1 MDFPSTQFVPSR
13 MMGTYE
19 PIHQIGMWGENFK
32 CIGNPSISASV
43 IVEVDNKLENESE
56 TASHEMPA
64 PSCKHD
70 QEASKPFDKIQR
82 RLAQN
87 REAARKSRL
96 RKKAYVQ
103 QLESSR
109 LKLIQLEKELEQ
121 AREQQG
127 LYIGGGLEAGH
138 LGFSGAVN
146 PGPFVNGSS
155 GSGRQP
161 LPPIGEVFAEVR
173 REESRRNMMLGKRET
188 TVPLESSA
196 LMTSDA
202 NKAQLRQQGQ
212 NEAEIG
218 PFNKEQ
224 LDQVLKLLKSN
235 SSSGIPSGSL
245 AQTGSGSELGED
257 DWFRSKLVPRAEK
270 CVFVGYAPNKKGDDH
285 IELEKKGLAE
295 QFEIKDLGALKYFL
309 GMEFSRSKEGIF
321 VSQCKYILDLLKE
334 TGLLGCKAAGTPFE
348 PNLKLE
354 HVEGE
359 NVVNVDKFQRL
370 VGRLLYLS
378 HTRPDITFTVSKVSQ
393 FMHSPGQDHFEA
405 IYKILRYLKETP
417 GYCTFIG
424 GNLITWRSKK
434 QNVVARS
441 SARAEFR
448 AVAHGIA
455 AFEMEYKHWM
465 QVQNR
470 QLGELRTALNA
481 QISDI
486 ELRIV
491 VENGMSHYFELFRMK
506 STVAK
511 ADVFYV
517 MSGTWKTSAERFFS
531 WIGGFRPSELLK
543 VLVAQ
548 LDPLTDPQIFEVCN
562 LKQSCQQAEDAL
574 SQGMEKLQ
582 ETVSA
587 TLAAGQLGQGT
598 YFPQVAMAM
607 EKLEAL
613 VCFVNQA
620 DHLRQETLQQ
630 MSHILT
636 TRQAAR
642 GLLALGEYIQRLQ
655 DLSTLWATHP
665 REPA

>member
-32 CIGNPSISASV
+32 SIGNPSISASV

-138 LGFSGAVN
+138 LGFSGVVN
-146 PGPFVNGSS
+146 P
-155 GSGRQP
+155 
-161 LPPIGEVFAEVR
+161 
-173 REESRRNMMLGKRET
+173 
-188 TVPLESSA
+188 
-196 LMTSDA
+196 
-202 NKAQLRQQGQ
+202 
-212 NEAEIG
+212 
-218 PFNKEQ
+218 
-224 LDQVLKLLKSN
+224 
-235 SSSGIPSGSL
+235 
-245 AQTGSGSELGED
+245 
-257 DWFRSKLVPRAEK
+257 
-270 CVFVGYAPNKKGDDH
+270 GDDH
-285 IELEKKGLAE
+285 IEQKLKKGLAE

-309 GMEFSRSKEGIF
+309 GMEFSRSKE
-321 VSQCKYILDLLKE
+321 
-334 TGLLGCKAAGTPFE
+334 
-348 PNLKLE
+348 
-354 HVEGE
+354 
-359 NVVNVDKFQRL
+359 
-370 VGRLLYLS
+370 
-378 HTRPDITFTVSKVSQ
+378 
-393 FMHSPGQDHFEA
+393 
-405 IYKILRYLKETP
+405 
-417 GYCTFIG
+417 
-424 GNLITWRSKK
+424 
-434 QNVVARS
+434 
-441 SARAEFR
+441 
-448 AVAHGIA
+448 GIA

-548 LDPLTDPQIFEVCN
+548 LDPLTDQQIFEVCN

>member
-13 MMGTYE
+13 IMGTYQ

-32 CIGNPSISASV
+32 SIGNPSISASV

-109 LKLIQLEKELEQ
+109 LKLMQLEKELEQ

-138 LGFSGAVN
+138 LGFSGAVS
-146 PGPFVNGSS
+146 P
-155 GSGRQP
+155 
-161 LPPIGEVFAEVR
+161 
-173 REESRRNMMLGKRET
+173 
-188 TVPLESSA
+188 
-196 LMTSDA
+196 
-202 NKAQLRQQGQ
+202 
-212 NEAEIG
+212 
-218 PFNKEQ
+218 
-224 LDQVLKLLKSN
+224 
-235 SSSGIPSGSL
+235 
-245 AQTGSGSELGED
+245 
-257 DWFRSKLVPRAEK
+257 
-270 CVFVGYAPNKKGDDH
+270 GDDH
-285 IELEKKGLAE
+285 IELEKLKKGLAE
-295 QFEIKDLGALKYFL
+295 QFEIKDLGALKYFF
-309 GMEFSRSKEGIF
+309 GMEFSRSKEGI
-321 VSQCKYILDLLKE
+321 
-334 TGLLGCKAAGTPFE
+334 
-348 PNLKLE
+348 
-354 HVEGE
+354 
-359 NVVNVDKFQRL
+359 
-370 VGRLLYLS
+370 
-378 HTRPDITFTVSKVSQ
+378 
-393 FMHSPGQDHFEA
+393 
-405 IYKILRYLKETP
+405 
-417 GYCTFIG
+417 
-424 GNLITWRSKK
+424 
-434 QNVVARS
+434 
-441 SARAEFR
+441 
-448 AVAHGIA
+448 AV
-455 AFEMEYKHWM
+455 FEMEYKHWM

-548 LDPLTDPQIFEVCN
+548 LDPLTDQQIFEVCN

-598 YFPQVAMAM
+598 YFPLVAMAM

>member
-13 MMGTYE
+13 MMGTYQ

-32 CIGNPSISASV
+32 SIGNPSISASV

-56 TASHEMPA
+56 TASHEMPV

-121 AREQQG
+121 AREQG

-138 LGFSGAVN
+138 LGFSGVVN
-146 PGPFVNGSS
+146 PGLFVK
-155 GSGRQP
+155 
-161 LPPIGEVFAEVR
+161 I
-173 REESRRNMMLGKRET
+173 
-188 TVPLESSA
+188 
-196 LMTSDA
+196 
-202 NKAQLRQQGQ
+202 
-212 NEAEIG
+212 
-218 PFNKEQ
+218 
-224 LDQVLKLLKSN
+224 
-235 SSSGIPSGSL
+235 L
-245 AQTGSGSELGED
+245 AVIS
-257 DWFRSKLVPRAEK
+257 
-270 CVFVGYAPNKKGDDH
+270 
-285 IELEKKGLAE
+285 I
-295 QFEIKDLGALKYFL
+295 
-309 GMEFSRSKEGIF
+309 
-321 VSQCKYILDLLKE
+321 
-334 TGLLGCKAAGTPFE
+334 
-348 PNLKLE
+348 
-354 HVEGE
+354 
-359 NVVNVDKFQRL
+359 
-370 VGRLLYLS
+370 LLYL
-378 HTRPDITFTVSKVSQ
+378 FLSK
-393 FMHSPGQDHFEA
+393 D
-405 IYKILRYLKETP
+405 
-417 GYCTFIG
+417 
-424 GNLITWRSKK
+424 
-434 QNVVARS
+434 
-441 SARAEFR
+441 SA
-448 AVAHGIA
+448 GIA

-543 VLVAQ
+543 VMHN
-548 LDPLTDPQIFEVCN
+548 I
-562 LKQSCQQAEDAL
+562 
-574 SQGMEKLQ
+574 
-582 ETVSA
+582 
-587 TLAAGQLGQGT
+587 
-598 YFPQVAMAM
+598 VAMAM